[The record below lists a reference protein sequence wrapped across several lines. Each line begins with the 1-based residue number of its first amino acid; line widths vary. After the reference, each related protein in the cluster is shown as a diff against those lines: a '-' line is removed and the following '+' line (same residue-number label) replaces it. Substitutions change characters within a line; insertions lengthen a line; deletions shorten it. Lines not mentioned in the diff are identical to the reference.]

1 MKSESIAKLN
11 LNNFIATERKICDS
25 AYPEIH
31 WDSDSWS
38 ILKLD
43 PSYRAVPF
51 DLVFNVNAQPI
62 VGREVDQPI
71 KKTPLPSP
79 YIEFCKALVIYL
91 KRSLGVKARAIYA
104 YLNEAK
110 RLYNVMYFRSE
121 TSPISLLNYHF
132 QYLHDYL
139 AEIGYVQLYD
149 ATTNLSKISSIIDSF
164 GISVSETAYQTSEKP
179 KRQHLKV
186 KHKDEEPE
194 GKEFSRAAVEAY
206 AIATNNPVS
215 EGEEILLRTLDLLFA
230 MGQRANE
237 VTHIPLDCWVERVE
251 KDAHGRIIR
260 NPKSGEAINTYG
272 IRYYA
277 EKKAL
282 DRVHW
287 LADQDVSFARRAV
300 ERLKILTKNAR
311 VVAKFQRMN
320 PERMWDVDPSRE
332 MTFPEIVR
340 YLSFATYYGLQSFIQ
355 KLGVITV
362 TKGPLHIH
370 RYCKAGDIERSIMA
384 NKVLG
389 PHIANTV
396 ALADDSGKPV
406 LYKEQLLSLA
416 FDGDFRIKRKDN
428 LLRVVVVKLTVP
440 DLNRALGADPRRE
453 SIFDRRGLTEADG
466 SRIVMTTHMPRHW
479 RNTLYEIAGMSE
491 AQQALALGRADIS
504 QNPHYQHATIEEKNA
519 SLHEFI
525 NTRNPQKRLELFK
538 EGIRDGAIQGS
549 VPNTYNKL
557 RARSSVEADEF
568 LETHVMAAHV
578 TPYGACS
585 HDFSK
590 APCPKHLQ
598 CFDSCSHLH
607 RTENPNEVI
616 QLDELI
622 AMQGKNIDRMKK
634 CGCDDAGAD
643 TWIEIEE
650 RKLKG
655 MKAAREIPVSG
666 SSIKIFPEGKVVNG
680 KRRQS
685 AVREN

>member
-1 MKSESIAKLN
+1 M
-11 LNNFIATERKICDS
+11 
-25 AYPEIH
+25 
-31 WDSDSWS
+31 
-38 ILKLD
+38 
-43 PSYRAVPF
+43 
-51 DLVFNVNAQPI
+51 
-62 VGREVDQPI
+62 
-71 KKTPLPSP
+71 
-79 YIEFCKALVIYL
+79 
-91 KRSLGVKARAIYA
+91 GVKARAIYA

-110 RLYNVMYFRSE
+110 RLYNVMYFRNE

-164 GISVSETAYQTSEKP
+164 GISVSETAYKTSEKP

-206 AIATNNPVS
+206 AIATNNPIS

-272 IRYYA
+272 VRYYA
-277 EKKAL
+277 EKKAQ

-287 LADQDVSFARRAV
+287 FADQDVSFARRAV
-300 ERLKILTKNAR
+300 ERLKILTEKAR
-311 VVAKFQRMN
+311 VVAKFQRIN
-320 PERMWDVDPSRE
+320 PERMWNLDPNQE
-332 MTFPEIVR
+332 MYYPEIME
-340 YLSFATYYGLQSFIQ
+340 YLSFASQDGLQKFLK
-355 KLGVITV
+355 KLRV
-362 TKGPLHIH
+362 TPLSPGKY
-370 RYCKAGDIERSIMA
+370 RAGDIEHAMLK
-384 NKVLG
+384 NKNFG
-389 PHIANTV
+389 TNIASTV

-406 LYKEQLLSLA
+406 LYKEQLLGLA
-416 FDGDFRIKRKDN
+416 FDGDFRMKRKDN
-428 LLRVVVVKLTVP
+428 LLRVVVAKLTVV
-440 DLNRALGADPRRE
+440 DLNCVLGAVHGYE

-538 EGIRDGAIQGS
+538 EGIRDGTIQGS

-557 RARSSVEADEF
+557 RARSPVEAEEF

-607 RTENPNEVI
+607 RTENPNEAM

-622 AMQGKNIDRMKK
+622 AMQGKNIDRMKQ
-634 CGCDDAGAD
+634 CGCGDAGAD

-655 MKAAREIPVSG
+655 MEAAREIYAPG
-666 SSIKIFPEGKVVNG
+666 TSIQIFPEGKVVNG
-680 KRRQS
+680 KRRRS
-685 AVREN
+685 AVRED